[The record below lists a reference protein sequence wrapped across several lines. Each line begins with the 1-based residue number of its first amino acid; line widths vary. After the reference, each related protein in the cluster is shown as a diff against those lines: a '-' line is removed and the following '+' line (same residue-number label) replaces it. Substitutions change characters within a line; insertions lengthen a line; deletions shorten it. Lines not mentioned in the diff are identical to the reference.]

1 MYLWCIILLNFSSM
15 NFFRFMFTKTF
26 WIQVVLAV
34 VLVFVLCLGY
44 LYWLDWYTNHDQRIE
59 VPSLEKLTLSQA
71 NTELEELDL
80 RSKVI
85 DSSGFNPE
93 FPPRTIIEQNPKAGK
108 FVKENRQIYLKMNPS
123 GYGMVTV
130 PNVIYKTKRQAIPT
144 LQSLGFE
151 IGEITYKPNYA
162 EDTVLEMRYKGEVLE
177 SGTQLRKTSVID
189 LVLADGKRPV
199 TTPEDS
205 K

>member
-1 MYLWCIILLNFSSM
+1 
-15 NFFRFMFTKTF
+15 MFTKTF

-93 FPPRTIIEQNPKAGK
+93 FPPTTIIEQNPKAGK
-108 FVKENRQIYLKMNPS
+108 FVKENRQIYLKVNPS